1 MSLIAKAG
9 EQNYTPAPQGVHL
22 AICVQLID
30 LGTQPPHPNSPYG
43 KSSHRVLIGWE
54 LCNEKNEDGNPMLVW
69 KEYTVSLF
77 DQSHMYKDLVSWRG
91 RAFSAEELEAFD
103 LKNILGK
110 PCQLQIIH
118 EKGKGLN
125 SNKTYSRV
133 ERIMACTKSQEIP
146 KQVNETILYDID
158 NHDPEVFST
167 FSERNQERIKQ
178 SAEWKALHNG
188 GSGFDKANSELQEAA
203 EEEKDNIPF

>member
-1 MSLIAKAG
+1 MSLIAKA
-9 EQNYTPAPQGVHL
+9 ESDFEYTLAPQGVHL

-54 LCNEKNEDGNPMLVW
+54 LCNEHNDDGKPILVW

-77 DQSHMYKDLVSWRG
+77 EQAHLYKDLISWRG
-91 RAFSAEELEAFD
+91 KPFSEKELEAFD
-103 LKNILGK
+103 LQNILGK

-125 SNKTYSRV
+125 SKNTYARV
-133 ERIMACTKSQEIP
+133 ERIMACTKGQEIP
-146 KQVNETILYDID
+146 KQVNDTVCYDVD
-158 NHDPEVFST
+158 NHDQQVFET
-167 FSERNQERIKQ
+167 FSERNQERIKN
-178 SAEWKALHNG
+178 SAEWKARHDSLNG
-188 GSGFDKANSELQEAA
+188 ANAELQEAG
-203 EEEKDNIPF
+203 EEAQKNMPF